1 MPSNPL
7 PMNLPAEC
15 RKAQK
20 IFQSFV
26 DPVNGLDH
34 IIPPSVLRRAKGFCF
49 MSVAKAGFVFSAR
62 AGSGIVIARL
72 EDGTWSAPSA
82 VGTAG
87 GGVGFQVG
95 VEVAEFLII
104 LNSRAAVKSFMSAGS
119 ITVGGNMSIAAGP
132 LGRNVEGTG
141 ALSAKGKVAAMYSYS
156 RSKGLFG
163 GASVEGSII
172 VERSDA
178 NAKAYGSNVTVT
190 QLLSG
195 QVEPPHWATGLIS
208 TVTRLASGLRS
219 LPGGGWGLDSPL
231 DSPYTPSSD
240 IENDEEGYF
249 SRARIERE
257 KARREKEER
266 DDVGLTPREYAENGY
281 AFGSS
286 YAAGGSAS
294 GSGSGIGTPEKE
306 KSQIR
311 AVLGSVGRSRSG
323 SGASSTKKSSSLAN
337 NSYTPPA
344 TDDPFAEGPV
354 PTGEARFE
362 THFSS
367 EFDFAAAQ
375 REGLALRPPDSL
387 GMGRGSSTSGVKS
400 PLPGTKEADLTD
412 FGGDDYG
419 KDDLRSSSP
428 ARQGNRSR
436 SGSGTS
442 WFSGGNK
449 TSKPKLTK
457 SRSSTVSNGLRER
470 AEAMQWGNE
479 QPAERRFGRR
489 ESGDSLDDEYER
501 YKEREKE
508 KASGGRFRAST
519 VAAPSASGPVTAF
532 DRAALSNQ
540 TRNRSA
546 SSPLAAP
553 SRTSPFDSTSS
564 LSSAAS
570 KDDPVPRSSRNA
582 YSAKPW
588 DSEDE
593 SFVAASPSPAR
604 SPNRSRSGT
613 TTSSAAA
620 RAATANLDLRQV
632 EADFVGVMDLS
643 KHGGAG
649 EVGSYSNGTRSRSST
664 IGGAGTPVGR
674 SRSGTGTSTP
684 GAGGIG
690 RVVALYDFPGVETT
704 DLPFK
709 KGDVITILAKD
720 DEEWWKGRLKLREGM
735 LPRNYVEEL

>member
-1 MPSNPL
+1 
-7 PMNLPAEC
+7 MNLPAEC

-132 LGRNVEGTG
+132 LGRNLEGTG

-249 SRARIERE
+249 SRTRIERE

-294 GSGSGIGTPEKE
+294 RNGIGTPEKE

-311 AVLGSVGRSRSG
+311 AMLGSVGRSRSG

-344 TDDPFAEGPV
+344 SDDPFAEGPV
-354 PTGEARFE
+354 HTGEARFE

-387 GMGRGSSTSGVKS
+387 GMSRGSSTSGVKS
-400 PLPGTKEADLTD
+400 PLPATKEADLMD
-412 FGGDDYG
+412 FGGGDDYG

-428 ARQGNRSR
+428 ARQGNRSH

-449 TSKPKLTK
+449 PSKPKLTK
-457 SRSSTVSNGLRER
+457 SRSSTISNGLRER

-479 QPAERRFGRR
+479 QPGERRFGRR
-489 ESGDSLDDEYER
+489 DSGDSLDDEYER
-501 YKEREKE
+501 YREREKE
-508 KASGGRFRAST
+508 KAGSG
-519 VAAPSASGPVTAF
+519 
-532 DRAALSNQ
+532 
-540 TRNRSA
+540 
-546 SSPLAAP
+546 
-553 SRTSPFDSTSS
+553 
-564 LSSAAS
+564 
-570 KDDPVPRSSRNA
+570 
-582 YSAKPW
+582 
-588 DSEDE
+588 SEDE
-593 SFVAASPSPAR
+593 SFAASSPSPAR

-613 TTSSAAA
+613 TASSASA
-620 RAATANLDLRQV
+620 RAAAANLDLRQV
-632 EADFVGVMDLS
+632 EADFAGVMDLS
-643 KHGGAG
+643 KNGGAG

-664 IGGAGTPVGR
+664 IGGAGTPAGR

-684 GAGGIG
+684 GVGGMG

>member
-7 PMNLPAEC
+7 PVNLPAEC

-141 ALSAKGKVAAMYSYS
+141 ALSSKGKVAAMYSYS

-195 QVEPPHWATGLIS
+195 QIEPPTWATGLIS

-240 IENDEEGYF
+240 IEKDEEGYF

-266 DDVGLTPREYAENGY
+266 DDAGLTPREYAENGY

-286 YAAGGSAS
+286 YAAGGS

-311 AVLGSVGRSRSG
+311 AMLGSVGRSRSG

-337 NSYTPPA
+337 NSYTPSA
-344 TDDPFAEGPV
+344 TGDPFAEGPAH
-354 PTGEARFE
+354 TGEARFE

-387 GMGRGSSTSGVKS
+387 GMSRESSTLGVKS
-400 PLPGTKEADLTD
+400 PLPSKETKESDLMD
-412 FGGDDYG
+412 LGGDEYG
-419 KDDLRSSSP
+419 KDDLRSGSP
-428 ARQGNRSR
+428 ARHGNRSR

-442 WFSGGNK
+442 WFGGGGNK
-449 TSKPKLTK
+449 SNKPKLTK
-457 SRSSTVSNGLRER
+457 SRSSTVSSGLRER

-479 QPAERRFGRR
+479 QPGERRFGRR
-489 ESGDSLDDEYER
+489 DSRDSLDDEFER

-508 KASGGRFRAST
+508 KTGGGRFRAST
-519 VAAPSASGPVTAF
+519 VAAPSARGPVTAF
-532 DRAALSNQ
+532 DLAALSNQ

-553 SRTSPFDSTSS
+553 SRSSPFDSTSS
-564 LSSAAS
+564 LSSTAS
-570 KDDPVPRSSRNA
+570 HNDPVPRSSRNA

-593 SFVAASPSPAR
+593 FFVASTSSPAR

-613 TTSSAAA
+613 TASCSAA
-620 RAATANLDLRQV
+620 NLNLRQV
-632 EADFVGVMDLS
+632 EADFAGVMDLS

-664 IGGAGTPVGR
+664 IGAAGTPGQ

-684 GAGGIG
+684 GGGGIG
-690 RVVALYDFPGVETT
+690 KVVALYDFPGVEAM

-709 KGDVITILAKD
+709 KGDVITILAKE